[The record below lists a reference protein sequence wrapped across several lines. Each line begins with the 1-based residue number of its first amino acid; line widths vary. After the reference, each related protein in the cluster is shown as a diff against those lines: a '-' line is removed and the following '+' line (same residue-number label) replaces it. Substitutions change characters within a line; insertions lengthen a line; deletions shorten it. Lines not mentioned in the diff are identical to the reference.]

1 MARMFERL
9 AALAIALALLAA
21 PLLGGSIV
29 RAQDSTPP
37 SSPISCEPKTRP
49 APDVVRTVTPP
60 ANSLST
66 DDLTTIKVGYV
77 PITVVAPIYVAKEL
91 GYFAEEGLDVQLEA
105 FPGGSDLVILTASGQ
120 LDASFAGA
128 GPPLY
133 NGVAQGLPVKIIA
146 PGHTEGDPVA
156 TPLMISKKSCEDGKI
171 TSVADLKGKKVSINA
186 RGSIEY
192 LLNAALSTGGLTI
205 DDIDLQILPFPDAI
219 AGLQTG
225 AVDAALISEPLATKA
240 EQDGIAIRLVPDYPL
255 HGMQPTAI
263 IGNGKWLTEHPDQAQ
278 GFVTG
283 YMRASK
289 LLAEGGLNDPAV
301 QAIIEQYTGV
311 PAALVAASVHPVF
324 SADGQI
330 ALDGLTELQ
339 TFLRQRGQ
347 LEYDTDLDPAALV
360 DETFVTAAMVEIDRQ
375 DS

>member
-1 MARMFERL
+1 MWHCWAW
-9 AALAIALALLAA
+9 
-21 PLLGGSIV
+21 
-29 RAQDSTPP
+29 
-37 SSPISCEPKTRP
+37 
-49 APDVVRTVTPP
+49 
-60 ANSLST
+60 
-66 DDLTTIKVGYV
+66 
-77 PITVVAPIYVAKEL
+77 
-91 GYFAEEGLDVQLEA
+91 
-105 FPGGSDLVILTASGQ
+105 
-120 LDASFAGA
+120 
-128 GPPLY
+128 
-133 NGVAQGLPVKIIA
+133 
-146 PGHTEGDPVA
+146 
-156 TPLMISKKSCEDGKI
+156 
-171 TSVADLKGKKVSINA
+171 
-186 RGSIEY
+186 
-192 LLNAALSTGGLTI
+192 
-205 DDIDLQILPFPDAI
+205 
-219 AGLQTG
+219 
-225 AVDAALISEPLATKA
+225 
-240 EQDGIAIRLVPDYPL
+240 
-255 HGMQPTAI
+255 MQPTAI